1 MHINVLVRE
10 PKKGMMESIRPGEWA
25 GVDRGAYLLLKAG
38 IHPKY
43 TYGDF
48 DSVDDEEW
56 AFITRHMEVT
66 PVPTRKDDTDLEIC
80 LKDLVGKG
88 YESIDVYGATGGR
101 LDHTL
106 ANIYLL
112 THKSLSQ
119 SDIRLIDHQ
128 NIMQPLPAGR
138 HIVAKADG
146 MRYVSFLPLAAGGN
160 LTLEGFEYDLDHVE
174 LEVGRTLTI
183 SNEFKEKYASVHTD
197 ATIIMVQS
205 RDDR

>member
-10 PKKGMMESIRPGEWA
+10 SKKGIMEAIRPGEWA
-25 GVDRGAYLLLKAG
+25 GVDRGAYLLLREG

-48 DSVDDEEW
+48 DSVDDGEW
-56 AFITRHMEVT
+56 TFITRHMAVT

-80 LKDLVGKG
+80 LKDLVAKG
-88 YESIDVYGATGGR
+88 YLSIDVYGATGGR

-106 ANIYLL
+106 ANIFLL
-112 THKSLSQ
+112 THSSFSKAN
-119 SDIRLIDHQ
+119 IRLIDHQ
-128 NIMQPLPAGR
+128 NIMQLLPAGQ
-138 HIVAKADG
+138 HTVAKAEG

-160 LTLEGFEYDLDHVE
+160 LSLEGFEYDLDEAE

-183 SNEFKEKYASVHTD
+183 SNEFKEEYASVHTD
-197 ATIIMVQS
+197 ATIIMIQS